1 MNRHLFAGLSA
12 VALAACAADPTDLA
26 ATGQPLTAP
35 DRDLAPECEGIVGYA
50 STATVA
56 ELDAFLPATVAAA
69 IVARRDQAPIAT
81 LADLLA
87 VPGVGPARA
96 DAITSAARDAG
107 FVGDTCAGIL
117 EELAL
122 STDDDAALVA
132 YANGAGD
139 DELRALG
146 IADRT
151 IAALAAG
158 RPFAAAPA
166 VAAVRGVGVV
176 TFRVLRDAAN
186 AAASPGPFDVLADA
200 VNDAGADVV
209 VRTRFDWEALLTEDR
224 GDGRLTSATC
234 FGIDEDLLIPGT
246 TVRPELATGAE
257 VTEAITGAVRYAD
270 RSGGVGIDTAP
281 GLAEL
286 AARTDGRSFA
296 GCYLRYEPDPWSG
309 INRQF
314 FVDTAGTFQVFS
326 ELRWSE

>member
-12 VALAACAADPTDLA
+12 LALAACAADASDLA
-26 ATGQPLTAP
+26 ATGQALTAP
-35 DRDLAPECEGIVGYA
+35 DRDLAPECQGILDYA
-50 STATVA
+50 SSASLA

-69 IVARRDQAPIAT
+69 LVARRAEAPLAT
-81 LADLLA
+81 LADVLA

-96 DAITSAARDAG
+96 GAIASAARDAG
-107 FVGDTCAGIL
+107 LIGDTCAGIL

-132 YANGAGD
+132 FANGAGD

-146 IADRT
+146 IADAT
-151 IAALAAG
+151 VAAIAAG

-166 VAAVRGVGVV
+166 VAAVRGVGVL

-186 AAASPGPFDVLADA
+186 AAASPGQFEILADA
-200 VNDAGADVV
+200 VNDAGTDVV
-209 VRTRFDWEALLTEDR
+209 VRTRFDWTALLTEDR

-257 VTEAITGAVRYAD
+257 VTGAITGAVRWAD
-270 RSGGVGIDTAP
+270 RGGALGIDTGP
-281 GLAEL
+281 GLADL
-286 AARTDGRSFA
+286 AARTDGKSFA
-296 GCYLRYEPDPWSG
+296 GCYLRFEPDPWSG

-314 FVDTAGTFQVFS
+314 FVDTAGDFQVFS